1 MANPNETP
9 TALRERIKQLEEEKR
24 LYEQIFQSLPIG
36 CQVFDKSGT
45 SYLLNKKQQELLG
58 LAHGEVGKGKFN
70 VLTDPFAITSGAEE
84 IFRRVYKDKIA
95 LEHEFKYNLGCDE
108 NIWDT
113 HQQECTFL
121 ENIIPLMNDNDE
133 LTYVVS
139 FLIDY
144 THIRKVQDELQQSE
158 ERWKF
163 AIDGNKDGLWD
174 WNIIT
179 GEVYFSP
186 QWKAMLGFAEDE
198 ISNRFEEWDKRLH
211 PEDKALV
218 IADINAHMEGKS
230 HIYENEHRV
239 LCKNG
244 EYKWILDRGRIISR
258 TPEGKPGRMVGTH
271 RDINLRKN
279 LEEEMRR
286 SEIKFK
292 SVFELS
298 RIGISITDEQG
309 NIIECN
315 RASERILGISF
326 LEHLNRDFA
335 DKEWRI
341 IRPDHTI
348 MPPEEFAS
356 VRALKEQKAFTEQE
370 MGVVKKE
377 GKVSWISVS
386 AVPLPLKGY
395 GVLIT
400 YVDIT
405 EISRQK
411 QQLME
416 LNKTRDKFFSII
428 AHDLRSPFNAIKG
441 FSNLLKKNH
450 KTYDEQK
457 REKLINIIAESAE
470 KASDLLENLLEWS
483 RAQTGTI
490 AFNPSLL
497 ELKPLFSELIE
508 HANGRAS
515 RKEITFTMTVPESL
529 KAVADKDMLQTI
541 LRNLVDNAFK
551 FTEPGGKVSISA
563 FEDAGAVK
571 ISVKDNGIGIP
582 KDMHGS
588 LFSIDK
594 KSASSGTLNEKGNGL
609 GLILCKEF
617 LAKHGKD
624 LSFVS
629 APGEGTEF
637 YFHLQKSIT

>member
-1 MANPNETP
+1 MADPNENP
-9 TALRERIKQLEEEKR
+9 RALRERIKQLEEEKR

-36 CQVFDKSGT
+36 YQVFDKTGT
-45 SYLLNKKQQELLG
+45 SQLLNKKQEDLLG

-84 IFRRVYKDKIA
+84 KFRRVYKEKVS

-108 NIWDT
+108 NTWNI
-113 HQQECTFL
+113 HKKECTYH
-121 ENIIPLMNDNDE
+121 ENIIPLMDDTGE
-133 LTYVVS
+133 VEYVVS
-139 FLIDY
+139 FLVDY
-144 THIRKVQDELQQSE
+144 THIRKVQEELQESE

-179 GEVYFSP
+179 SEVYFSP
-186 QWKAMLGFAEDE
+186 QWKAMLGYKEDE
-198 ISNRFEEWDKRLH
+198 ISNHLEEWDKRVH
-211 PEDKALV
+211 PDDKEGAY
-218 IADINAHMEGKS
+218 ADINAHLEGKTPN
-230 HIYENEHRV
+230 YENEHR
-239 LCKNG
+239 LMCKNG

-258 TPEGKPGRMVGTH
+258 TPEGKPERMVGTH
-271 RDINLRKN
+271 RDIDLRKN
-279 LEEEMRR
+279 LEEEMVR

-298 RIGISITDEQG
+298 RTGISITDEQG

-315 RASERILGISF
+315 RASERILGITF
-326 LEHLNRDFA
+326 LEHLNRNFA
-335 DKEWRI
+335 NKAGEI

-348 MPPEEFAS
+348 MPPDELAS

-370 MGVVKKE
+370 MGIVKPD
-377 GKVSWISVS
+377 GNITWISLS
-386 AVPLPLKGY
+386 AVPVPLKGY

-400 YVDIT
+400 YVDIS

-411 QQLME
+411 QQLIE
-416 LNKTRDKFFSII
+416 LNNTRDKFFSII

-450 KTYDEQK
+450 NTYDEQK
-457 REKLINIIAESAE
+457 RTKLINIIAESAG

-483 RAQTGTI
+483 RSQTGTI
-490 AFNPSLL
+490 SFKPRLIEL
-497 ELKPLFSELIE
+497 EPLFSELLE

-515 RKEITFTMTVPESL
+515 RKGLTFTMVVPKSL
-529 KAVADKDMLQTI
+529 KAVADMDMLQTI

-563 FEDAGAVK
+563 TEDAGAVR
-571 ISVKDNGIGIP
+571 IAVKDNGIGIP
-582 KDMHGS
+582 ADMHKS

-594 KSASSGTLNEKGNGL
+594 KSVSSGTQNEKGNGL

-617 LAKHGKD
+617 LAKHGQD
-624 LSFVS
+624 LSFTTT
-629 APGEGTEF
+629 PGEGTEF
-637 YFHLQKSIT
+637 YFYLHKNIK